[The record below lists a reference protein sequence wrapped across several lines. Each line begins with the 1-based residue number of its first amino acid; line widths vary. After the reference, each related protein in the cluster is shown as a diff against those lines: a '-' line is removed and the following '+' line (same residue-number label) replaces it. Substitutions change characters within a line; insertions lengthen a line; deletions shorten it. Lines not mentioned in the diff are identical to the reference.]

1 MIPRPLMRFLERL
14 RFPYLFVIMLVL
26 LAVDLLTIDPIPFV
40 DEILLAVGTLLLAS
54 IRKRKTESEMTL
66 DAQTENDQ

>member
-14 RFPYLFVIMLVL
+14 RFPYLFVVMLVL
-26 LAVDLLTIDPIPFV
+26 LAADLLMPDPFPFV
-40 DEILLAVGTLLLAS
+40 DELLLAVGTLLLAS

-66 DAQTENDQ
+66 EAQEENVQ